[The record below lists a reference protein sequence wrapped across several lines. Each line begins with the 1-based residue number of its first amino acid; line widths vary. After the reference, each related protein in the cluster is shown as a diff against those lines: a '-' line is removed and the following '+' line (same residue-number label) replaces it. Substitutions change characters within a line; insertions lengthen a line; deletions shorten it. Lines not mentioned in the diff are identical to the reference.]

1 MLDAY
6 CTSGGSPPIRL
17 TLTHVSLVPGST
29 IAHGRG
35 TAEDGAEVSFA
46 GDWRPL
52 AHLADLLAAGETVQ
66 VHIFEHQILT
76 WRRP

>member
-6 CTSGGSPPIRL
+6 CTSGGSPPRRI
-17 TLTHVSLVPGST
+17 TLTRITLVPGST

-35 TAEDGAEVSFA
+35 TDEDGAEVSFA
-46 GDWRPL
+46 GDWRTM
-52 AHLADLLAAGETVQ
+52 AHLADLLTAGETVQ
-66 VHIFEHQILT
+66 VYVFDYQVLA